1 MEPVEP
7 PQREGRPPQ
16 YARNKLV
23 ELQQKFDDLEATGV
37 FRRPEDTGVDV
48 EYLNPSFLVSKRSG
62 GSRLVTT
69 FSDVGRYSKPQPS
82 LMPNMDTTLR
92 LNAQWNH
99 IIKSDLTSAFYQI
112 PLAQESMK
120 YCGVATPFKGIRVYA
135 RAAMGMPGS
144 ETALE
149 ELMCRVL
156 GELLQRGV
164 VVKIADDLYC
174 GGNNPT
180 ELLEN
185 WGMVLKALY
194 RCDLRLSASKTV
206 INPKS
211 TTILGWR
218 WTQGTHQACPHRIA
232 ALSTCS
238 PPDCVT
244 GMRSFI
250 GAYKVLARVIPR
262 CASLLAPLE
271 DAIAGR
277 QSSDPVKW
285 TDELSK
291 DFTTAQTF
299 LSSNRTITL
308 PKPNDQL
315 WIVTDGAVR
324 KPGIGATST

>member
-1 MEPVEP
+1 YNGSAGPLKARVHMEPVEP

-185 WGMVLKALY
+185 WGVVLKALY

-211 TTILGWR
+211 TTIPTGVEMDPRNTPGLPTPNCR
-218 WTQGTHQACPHRIA
+218 TLYVQPTRLRHRNEIIH
-232 ALSTCS
+232 
-238 PPDCVT
+238 
-244 GMRSFI
+244 RSLQNPI
-250 GAYKVLARVIPR
+250 N
-262 CASLLAPLE
+262 
-271 DAIAGR
+271 
-277 QSSDPVKW
+277 W
-285 TDELSK
+285 TDELRK